1 MSGRG
6 EEIEMLVHAYL
17 QEQLIRDRQ
26 AELAALARRPARPQ
40 SETPYVVESVRALL
54 PALTHRLFG
63 IPAPARPAGCGC

>member
-1 MSGRG
+1 
-6 EEIEMLVHAYL
+6 MLVHAYL

-26 AELAALARRPARPQ
+26 TELAALARWAPRGHALAQ
-40 SETPYVVESVRALL
+40 EETPYVVESVRALL